1 MCRPPGRPFA
11 PLKNGG
17 AKRRFRLMPPRVKNR
32 ANVLT
37 HFTTRSVRRPQVE
50 GRTVTVK
57 RARVRNALGASREI
71 AREDTA
77 TAVAATSAAGDPSMH
92 PT

>member
-1 MCRPPGRPFA
+1 MCRPPGARLPRSKTVEQSGASTDAA
-11 PLKNGG
+11 PRKKPG
-17 AKRRFRLMPPRVKNR
+17 
-32 ANVLT
+32 NVLT

-71 AREDTA
+71 AQEDIA
-77 TAVAATSAAGDPSMH
+77 TAVAAISAAGDPSMH